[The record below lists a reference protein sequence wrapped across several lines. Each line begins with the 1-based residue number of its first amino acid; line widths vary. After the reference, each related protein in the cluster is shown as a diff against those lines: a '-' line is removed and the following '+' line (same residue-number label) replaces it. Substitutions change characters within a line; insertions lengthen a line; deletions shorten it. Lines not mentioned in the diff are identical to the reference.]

1 MDKIT
6 REDIVKVFEPIEAK
20 KEAIQKE
27 IDFLSK
33 QKEILSKQ
41 YRSITDKIDLL
52 SYQLNALNR
61 QVDVDVIMK
70 KTHKIKRRIIKFYGN
85 ISIKKLTWTRG
96 FEVIIHPYSWSN
108 VPLMIKRYTKSRNEW
123 RVTTVNCITGKS
135 SIKRYKDPGEMAE
148 NYNRTIRH
156 LRGTWRALMKLL
168 IKNDG
173 EIRSRCS

>member
-6 REDIVKVFEPIEAK
+6 REDIVKAFEPIEAK
-20 KEAIQKE
+20 EKAIQKE

-41 YRSITDKIDLL
+41 YRSITSKIDSL

-61 QVDVDVIMK
+61 EANVDIIK
-70 KTHKIKRRIIKFYGN
+70 EKTHKIKRRIIKFYGN

-96 FEVIIHPYSWSN
+96 FEVIIHPYSWSR
-108 VPLMIKRYTKSRNEW
+108 VSLMVKRYTKSGDEW
-123 RVTTVNCITGKS
+123 RVTTVNCITGKA

-156 LRGTWRALMKLL
+156 LRGTWRALMRLL

-173 EIRSRCS
+173 KIRSRCS